1 MNQVEFCSQIE
12 CYYNDDTGV
21 CMCCGDLRDPRKGVD
36 CPYYEP
42 D

>member
-1 MNQVEFCSQIE
+1 MNQVEFCAQTE
-12 CYYNDDTGV
+12 CYYNDGAV
-21 CMCCGDLRDPRKGVD
+21 CTCCGDLRDPCKGTD